1 MKFLYKT
8 GSKFSNIAQT
18 LKHWLCKI
26 LFDFRV
32 KILFKGYAL
41 IEYETFK
48 EAQSAMET
56 LDGSRLFEQKI
67 EVDWA
72 FVRGAL
78 PKESRR
84 K

>member
-1 MKFLYKT
+1 LDRRTGFL
-8 GSKFSNIAQT
+8 
-18 LKHWLCKI
+18 
-26 LFDFRV
+26 
-32 KILFKGYAL
+32 KGYAL

-78 PKESRR
+78 PKDRR
-84 K
+84 GK